1 MEPIE
6 RRIIQALVATEGTTG
21 ETLWAQYEQAS
32 VLRRDFTGV
41 GFSTYF
47 TVPDAAPRLRDS
59 RNPIGRLI
67 LIDLEGL
74 QHGASAVL
82 WVKDGVLD
90 RLEVFTFTEP
100 WPAEPVVRGISGGA
114 GDLPREPLPRGW

>member
-6 RRIIQALVATEGTTG
+6 RRILEALVATEGAAG
-21 ETLWAQYEQAS
+21 ETLWTQYEQAS
-32 VLRRDFTGV
+32 VLRRDLTGV

-47 TVPDAAPRLRDS
+47 AVPDAAPRLRDS
-59 RNPIGRLI
+59 RNPIGRPL

-74 QHGASAVL
+74 RHGASALL
-82 WVKDGVLD
+82 WTKDGALD

-100 WPAEPVVRGISGGA
+100 WPAEPVVKSIEG
-114 GDLPREPLPRGW
+114 